1 MSNRYDAMNFDE
13 INTRINALRVAQAE
27 LSSGNI
33 QGKEVFLRLS
43 EGAVAFP
50 VERET
55 AKTMVSSEL
64 QQALLG
70 EMKVDR
76 NASSNSKKA
85 GWTSTMK
92 G

>member
-1 MSNRYDAMNFDE
+1 MSNQNEVTNLDE
-13 INTRINALRVAQAE
+13 INTRINTLRVAQAE

-33 QGKEVFLRLS
+33 QGKKVFLRLS

-50 VERET
+50 VEREI

-70 EMKVDR
+70 EMKFDR
-76 NASSNSKKA
+76 NVSSNSKKV
-85 GWTSTMK
+85 G
-92 G
+92 